1 MHTYSI
7 KFLVHNS
14 LEWNES
20 VRIFQTKVLDSLNID
35 ISRIFSAT
43 KEDLIRIE
51 EIASECKI
59 KIQFNKL

>member
-7 KFLVHNS
+7 KILVHNS

-59 KIQFNKL
+59 KIQFTKL

>member
-1 MHTYSI
+1 MYTYSI
-7 KFLVHNS
+7 KILVHNS

-20 VRIFQTKVLDSLNID
+20 ARIFQTKVLDSLNID

-43 KEDLIRIE
+43 KDDLIRIE
-51 EIASECKI
+51 EIANECKI